1 MLEAKYYRD
10 YGHNYMILKCKQQ
23 EEVRNYQYRILT
35 SGKISNILNCS
46 VRHINGATY
55 YYYDISS
62 RTTLES
68 LYRNKKMSYEEVRD
82 IFFQIH
88 GIGKE
93 LAEYFMDET
102 GLVLIPEYIYYNF
115 ADKRYVGLYYPDYK
129 TAGPDAYKPLMD
141 FLMEHMD
148 TEDRKLTED
157 MYRIYEMSEEDY
169 FSIGEAL
176 QILEESEKPAEKMPA
191 EPLHQMDW
199 EPVISNTNPIVNIP
213 EDWSEPGQ
221 VGNVSPKRN
230 FFYPVF
236 AVLSI
241 LGIAGAIAVHGIFE
255 LTQREEIILYG
266 LTAVMFACLLFC
278 LAGVYVGSRKRS
290 NSGRTAN
297 RASGIEPQQEYQ
309 ISAYREGGIKFNEDV
324 SADRELLSLEH
335 VIRRNTNPAIVEYNP
350 AENDGNTIFFD
361 ERTAKE
367 YKLYAMDKKNK
378 NHIDLKQFPCTI
390 GKMAG
395 CVDYVLTDESISRIH
410 VRFDKQEERIL
421 MTDMNS
427 TNGTYKNGLRL
438 QPQETVEIEP
448 GDEVRFGNLNYC
460 YR

>member
-23 EEVRNYQYRILT
+23 EEVRNYQYKILT

-46 VRHINGATY
+46 VRHINSAAY

-82 IFFQIH
+82 VFLQIR
-88 GIGKE
+88 GISKE

-102 GLVLIPEYIYYNF
+102 GLVLLPEHIYYNLS
-115 ADKRYVGLYYPDYK
+115 DKKYVGLYYPDYK
-129 TAGPDAYKPLMD
+129 AAGQDAYKPLMD

-148 TEDRKLTED
+148 TDDRKLTED
-157 MYRIYEMSEEDY
+157 MYRIYDMSEEDY
-169 FSIGEAL
+169 FSIGDAL
-176 QILEESEKPAEKMPA
+176 QILEESEKPVEKMPVG
-191 EPLHQMDW
+191 PSHQMNW
-199 EPVISNTNPIVNIP
+199 EPVMTKVDSIADIP
-213 EDWSEPGQ
+213 EDWKEPEQ
-221 VGNVSPKRN
+221 AETVPSKMNL
-230 FFYPVF
+230 FYPIF

-241 LGIAGAIAVHGIFE
+241 LGISGAIAVHSVYE

-266 LTAVMFACLLFC
+266 LMAVMFACLLFC
-278 LAGVYVGSRKRS
+278 LAGVYTAGRKKS
-290 NSGRTAN
+290 ISGRTAN
-297 RASGIEPQQEYQ
+297 VPLNIESQQEYQ
-309 ISAYREGGIKFNEDV
+309 KGTYREVGNKFNEDD
-324 SADRELLSLEH
+324 SADRELPSLEH
-335 VIRRNTNPAIVEYNP
+335 VIRRNADLAIAEYSP
-350 AENDGNTIFFD
+350 VENDGNTIFFD
-361 ERTAKE
+361 ERTVKE

-395 CVDYVLTDESISRIH
+395 CVDYVLADDSISRIH
-410 VRFDKQEERIL
+410 VRFDKQEEQIL

>member
-10 YGHNYMILKCKQQ
+10 YGHNYMILKCKQH

-35 SGKISNILNCS
+35 TGKINSILNCS
-46 VRHINGATY
+46 VRHINSATY

-62 RTTLES
+62 KTTLES
-68 LYRNKKMSYEEVRD
+68 LYRNRKMSFEEVKD
-82 IFFQIH
+82 IFLQIH
-88 GIGKE
+88 GIGKK

-102 GLVLIPEYIYYNF
+102 GLVLLPEHIYYNF
-115 ADKRYVGLYYPDYK
+115 TDKRYIGLYYPDYK
-129 TAGPDAYKPLMD
+129 VTGQDAYKPLMD

-169 FSIGEAL
+169 FGIGNAL
-176 QILEESEKPAEKMPA
+176 QILEEGEKPVEKKPA
-191 EPLHQMDW
+191 GPLTQMNC
-199 EPVISNTNPIVNIP
+199 EPVVTKTAPIVDIP
-213 EDWSEPGQ
+213 EDWLEPEPAEKIT
-221 VGNVSPKRN
+221 PKRN
-230 FFYPVF
+230 LFYPVF
-236 AVLSI
+236 AVLST
-241 LGIAGAIAVHGIFE
+241 LGTAGAIAVHSIFE

-290 NSGRTAN
+290 VSGSTTNRTSA
-297 RASGIEPQQEYQ
+297 IEPQQEYQ
-309 ISAYREGGIKFNEDV
+309 ISAYREGGIKFNEDG
-324 SADRELLSLEH
+324 SADRELPSLEH
-335 VIRRNTNPAIVEYNP
+335 VIRRNTDPEIAEYSP
-350 AENDGNTIFFD
+350 VENDGNTIFFD

>member
-10 YGHNYMILKCKQQ
+10 YRHNYMILKCKQQ

-46 VRHINGATY
+46 VRNINGSAY

-82 IFFQIH
+82 FFFQIH

-102 GLVLIPEYIYYNF
+102 GLVLMPEHIYYNF
-115 ADKRYVGLYYPDYK
+115 ANKRYVGLYYPDYK
-129 TAGPDAYKPLMD
+129 IAGSDAYKPLMD

-157 MYRIYEMSEEDY
+157 MYRIYEISEEDY
-169 FSIGEAL
+169 FSIVEVL
-176 QILEESEKPAEKMPA
+176 QILEESETSAEKIPA

-199 EPVISNTNPIVNIP
+199 EPVITKIDSVADIP
-213 EDWSEPGQ
+213 EDWTEKGQ
-221 VGNVSPKRN
+221 VRNVSPKRN
-230 FFYPVF
+230 LFYPVF
-236 AVLSI
+236 VVLSI
-241 LGIAGAIAVHGIFE
+241 LGIGGAIAVHSVYE

-266 LTAVMFACLLFC
+266 LMAVMFACLLFC
-278 LAGVYVGSRKRS
+278 LVGVYVDSRKRS
-290 NSGRTAN
+290 ISGRTAN
-297 RASGIEPQQEYQ
+297 RTSSIEPQQEYQ
-309 ISAYREGGIKFNEDV
+309 ISAYREGGIKSNEDG
-324 SADRELLSLEH
+324 SADRELPSLEH
-335 VIRRNTNPAIVEYNP
+335 VIRRNTDPAITEYDP
-350 AENDGNTIFFD
+350 TENDGNTIFFD

-378 NHIDLKQFPCTI
+378 NHIDMKQLPFTI

-410 VRFDKQEERIL
+410 VRFDRQEERIL